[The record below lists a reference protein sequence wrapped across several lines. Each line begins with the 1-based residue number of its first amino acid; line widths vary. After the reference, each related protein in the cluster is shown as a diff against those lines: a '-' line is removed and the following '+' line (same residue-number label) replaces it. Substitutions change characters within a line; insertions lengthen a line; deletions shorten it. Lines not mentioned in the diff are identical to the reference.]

1 VNALTIALSRWVET
15 IANESA
21 QLDVL
26 TLKRL
31 RMLTGRSIRFEMG
44 AGDTTTVNFESDR
57 VRLGVGSG
65 DRPSVIV
72 RGTPVALASAFIGAG
87 KSGGISIEGDET
99 VLEQFRGIVRDFR
112 PDLLLPLQNLVGIPA
127 AETITSLFEVGVS
140 ALSAV
145 GRALGDEGSR
155 LARRGAG
162 QRYLTKPDFD
172 AFIDTMRALRV
183 RIDRLDVRANI
194 VERTRG
200 GDE

>member
-1 VNALTIALSRWVET
+1 MNALTIALSRWVET

-26 TLKRL
+26 TLKRM

-44 AGDTTTVNFESDR
+44 AGDTTTLSFEADR
-57 VRLGVGSG
+57 VRLSMDSG
-65 DRPSVIV
+65 DQPSVIV

-99 VLEQFRGIVRDFR
+99 VLAQFRGIVRDFR
-112 PDLLLPLQNLVGIPA
+112 PDLLSPLQGLVGTPA
-127 AETITSLFEVGVS
+127 AETITSLFEFGVS

-155 LARRGAG
+155 LARRGAS
-162 QRYLTKPDFD
+162 QKYLTKADFD

-183 RIDRLDVRANI
+183 RIDRLEVRTNI
-194 VERTRG
+194 VERARG